1 MLFADVFTRPSF
13 LLFQELVTAW
23 VLCPGRRTVTGMI
36 STLVP
41 APHRAHD
48 AYHRFLRDG
57 AWSLSTLW
65 RLLVRELVSRF
76 CPNERLF
83 LDLDDTL
90 FHRTGRRVNGAGIFR
105 DPIRSIAGSVV
116 YALGLNLVVLTLR
129 VRPPWAG
136 ESLALPIGLRVY
148 HKGGPTHLELAEQ
161 MIRQLAVWL
170 PDHSFLVAGD
180 GAWASLAGRSLPR
193 TQITSRMRRDAA
205 LYELPPPRRPGQ
217 RGRPRKRGDRLP
229 CPEEMARCCPQN
241 DWQLTAVEYRGRTL
255 TRFLLS
261 RPVLWYAVCP
271 DRAVLLVI
279 VRDPAGKEPDD
290 FFFTTD
296 LDADPADV
304 ASQYAGRWSIEET
317 FRNVKQVLRG
327 EDPQSWKKHGPER
340 AAALSLWLYSMIWLW
355 YLSQYGSKP
364 HWRTTPWYQSKRCPS
379 FADAVAALRQVLWRE
394 MLFRGCSNGAHP
406 DKMIDTLLDTLA
418 YAA

>member
-1 MLFADVFTRPSF
+1 MVFADVFTRPSF
-13 LLFQELVTAW
+13 LLFQELVEAW

-41 APHRAHD
+41 APRRAHD

-57 AWSLSTLW
+57 AWSLSALW
-65 RLLVRELVSRF
+65 RLLVKELVSRF
-76 CPNERLF
+76 CPHERLF

-116 YALGLNLVVLTLR
+116 FALGLNLVVLTLR
-129 VRPPWAG
+129 IRPPWGG
-136 ESLALPIGLRVY
+136 EPLALPIGLRVY

-161 MIRQLAVWL
+161 MIRQLAEWL
-170 PDHSFLVAGD
+170 PEHSFLVAGD

-241 DWQLTAVEYRGRTL
+241 DWQLTSVEYRSRTFSRL
-255 TRFLLS
+255 LLS
-261 RPVLWYAVCP
+261 LPLLWYTVCP

-296 LDADPADV
+296 IEADPADV

-327 EDPQSWKKHGPER
+327 EDPQSGKKHGPER

-355 YLSQYGSKP
+355 YLSQHGSKP
-364 HWRTTPWYQSKRCPS
+364 HWRTSPWYRAKAVPLVRRCRGRS
-379 FADAVAALRQVLWRE
+379 ASGAVEGDDFSRVQQRRA
-394 MLFRGCSNGAHP
+394 P
-406 DKMIDTLLDTLA
+406 
-418 YAA
+418 